1 MEILVWGIIFI
12 LFYNYVWSLEAALPE
27 AGKWRNSPVFN
38 PEKTVCSRKLQHNML
53 AKTIH
58 LQVTLALNFILML
71 EKACNIKCKEDAL
84 HTISA
89 H

>member
-12 LFYNYVWSLEAALPE
+12 LFYKYAVFWKLPGE
-27 AGKWRNSPVFN
+27 WRNSPVFN
-38 PEKTVCSRKLQHNML
+38 TEKTVCSRKLQHNML

-58 LQVTLALNFILML
+58 LQLTLALNFILML
-71 EKACNIKCKEDAL
+71 EKEACNIKCKEDAL